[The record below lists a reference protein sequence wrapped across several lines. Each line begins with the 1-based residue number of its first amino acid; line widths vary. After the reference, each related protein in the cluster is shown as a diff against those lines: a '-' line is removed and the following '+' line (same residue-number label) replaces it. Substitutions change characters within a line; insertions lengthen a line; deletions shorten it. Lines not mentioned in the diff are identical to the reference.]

1 MDLYGD
7 QRLAVLM
14 ASFLLMWSTAA
25 GDLEPTLGRCC
36 AYGANWARESQACSS
51 FPTIMT
57 AIPTEHRSVCITAA
71 AICCLRYFRDEQCQK
86 GKQVAQVGQD
96 CMAST
101 SQGGEYFKD
110 CCQGCKLG
118 LFSGSMGM
126 GCSTR
131 FKFGIPWDYA
141 YLQCCSQATSSN
153 TSPDLAGNQE
163 VDSENLYPGLGIL
176 GSQGVIPDSENLCAK
191 LPGKLCSDLCV
202 PTPGSYRCMC
212 RAGFSLSVDG
222 KTCIQDT
229 VTDRCQVNNPCD
241 HVCRDTGVSIV
252 CSCNRG
258 FTLKAD
264 QKSCEDVDEC
274 VDGTNNCNWTT
285 HFCVNTQG
293 GYMCE
298 EKGGSTDCVAGY
310 KFSIRQN
317 KCIDIDECAENL
329 DNCDGTT
336 QTCVNSKG
344 SFRCIDRQP
353 TCDFGYRYNE
363 DQETCV
369 DIDECAEGRDFCN
382 KLTEVCVN
390 SEGSYWCSPILDLL
404 SPDDTNTLTTASTA
418 ILKPPPLPPLPPKPE
433 QAAPQCPLGTEYSL
447 LFQACID
454 IDECDTNPCKS
465 FEDCENTQGSYQ
477 CQCQLGYRREEPDE
491 DCQDMNECQLELHTC
506 TSTQRC
512 DNTIGSYVCV
522 RIAGCGTGYTL
533 NHNTGL
539 CDDNDECKLN
549 THNCDQRG
557 PKYECVNTKGFFR
570 CKIKTCPPRHILN
583 DDGLCIARTCNVGYK
598 PGEFDCIDINECIED
613 NPCRQNERCINTLGS
628 YRCRPLLTC
637 NIGYEMNEEGTQCI
651 DVDECARGIHHC
663 EGNQIC
669 SNRQGSYICNCP
681 QGYRL
686 NVQRQCED
694 INECESFYGRVCA
707 NNANCENTEG
717 SFRCNCKEG
726 FKQANNAVSCIDVDE
741 CLEVPEICHHNC
753 INVWGTYQ
761 CTCRAGFILDSDNR
775 TCTDVDECEAFRGRG
790 HLCIGL
796 CVNIPGSFKCTCPD
810 GYSLAADG
818 RTCKDINEC
827 ESGSTCRG
835 IDEQCVNT
843 RGDYKCNKI
852 TCPNN
857 YVRDQHH
864 KNRCKKLTTY
874 CPPNDEE
881 CSRKPLSYSYNY
893 LPLVS
898 NMTLSS
904 LGQVDLFTM
913 RGPLWASTTVQFEL
927 ELEDTS
933 APANVEPVTREYFQ
947 LRRTAYN
954 QAVISL
960 VKSIIGPQE
969 IQLSL
974 NMQLYQQGRFSGS
987 AVAKLLV
994 YVSEHT
1000 F

>member
-264 QKSCEDVDEC
+264 QKSCGDINECTSGVHSCVAVEQVCYNLVGSYVCINTDGSFSAPGPTPLQGNSPGSLPSEPRPPGFEISNEIAQGHSPIISGSGALGVQGFPGTNTELGVLGLSHSQGRCPPGYSFNLERQACDDVDECEVTSGLCGRGGICHNTIGSYTCTRVPLADCPPGFAFDLNLQSCLDVDEC

-317 KCIDIDECAENL
+317 KCIDVDECAEELHGCHPDKETCRNTAGAYE
-329 DNCDGTT
+329 CDKMCEEGFQYQPVLRSCVDQDECVSTPCKPGWECHNTVGSYLCHELPRAFCPAGFKPSNGTAT
-336 QTCVNSKG
+336 GCEDVDECLEDLHSCHTDREFCINEIGKYRCEAIIISDVNTDRSQFERVPHDTSQTPVQECPHG
-344 SFRCIDRQP
+344 
-353 TCDFGYRYNE
+353 FGY
-363 DQETCV
+363 D
-369 DIDECAEGRDFCN
+369 
-382 KLTEVCVN
+382 LT
-390 SEGSYWCSPILDLL
+390 SR
-404 SPDDTNTLTTASTA
+404 
-418 ILKPPPLPPLPPKPE
+418 
-433 QAAPQCPLGTEYSL
+433 QCL
-447 LFQACID
+447 
-454 IDECDTNPCKS
+454 
-465 FEDCENTQGSYQ
+465 
-477 CQCQLGYRREEPDE
+477 
-491 DCQDMNECQLELHTC
+491 
-506 TSTQRC
+506 
-512 DNTIGSYVCV
+512 
-522 RIAGCGTGYTL
+522 
-533 NHNTGL
+533 
-539 CDDNDECKLN
+539 
-549 THNCDQRG
+549 
-557 PKYECVNTKGFFR
+557 
-570 CKIKTCPPRHILN
+570 
-583 DDGLCIARTCNVGYK
+583 
-598 PGEFDCIDINECIED
+598 DINECIAGID
-613 NPCRQNERCINTLGS
+613 DCIQGERCINTLGGFVCQPHV
-628 YRCRPLLTC
+628 RCPAGLAPDSATGEC
-637 NIGYEMNEEGTQCI
+637 KEMRTLQLDSVQQCWW
-651 DVDECARGIHHC
+651 CG
-663 EGNQIC
+663 
-669 SNRQGSYICNCP
+669 
-681 QGYRL
+681 
-686 NVQRQCED
+686 RQC
-694 INECESFYGRVCA
+694 
-707 NNANCENTEG
+707 
-717 SFRCNCKEG
+717 
-726 FKQANNAVSCIDVDE
+726 
-741 CLEVPEICHHNC
+741 L
-753 INVWGTYQ
+753 
-761 CTCRAGFILDSDNR
+761 
-775 TCTDVDECEAFRGRG
+775 
-790 HLCIGL
+790 
-796 CVNIPGSFKCTCPD
+796 
-810 GYSLAADG
+810 
-818 RTCKDINEC
+818 
-827 ESGSTCRG
+827 
-835 IDEQCVNT
+835 
-843 RGDYKCNKI
+843 
-852 TCPNN
+852 
-857 YVRDQHH
+857 
-864 KNRCKKLTTY
+864 
-874 CPPNDEE
+874 
-881 CSRKPLSYSYNY
+881 
-893 LPLVS
+893 
-898 NMTLSS
+898 
-904 LGQVDLFTM
+904 
-913 RGPLWASTTVQFEL
+913 
-927 ELEDTS
+927 
-933 APANVEPVTREYFQ
+933 
-947 LRRTAYN
+947 
-954 QAVISL
+954 
-960 VKSIIGPQE
+960 II
-969 IQLSL
+969 
-974 NMQLYQQGRFSGS
+974 
-987 AVAKLLV
+987 V
-994 YVSEHT
+994 
-1000 F
+1000 